1 MTRIGT
7 PTERKRNNLA
17 SRFGAA
23 LLGAAL
29 GLFAAALPAHAQKAG
44 GTLRAQIADTPPS
57 PSLHEEITVSVAV
70 PFMAVFNN
78 LVIYDQSVARNTFES
93 IRPELATGWTVSDD
107 GLTVRFDLR
116 QAVKWHDGKPFSSAD
131 VKCTFDML
139 MDKGEVKLRR
149 NPRGVWYEN
158 VDKVTADGDFQVTFH
173 LKAPQPSLL
182 AFLAAGWTA
191 IYPCHVPPAQ
201 MRRHP
206 IGTGPFKFVELK
218 SNERVKLE
226 KNRDY
231 WKPGR
236 PYLDGIEYS
245 IIANRATRMLAFTA
259 GRADMTFP
267 TDVTVPLLKDTLAAS
282 PTAQCTLRPLGVS
295 YNLIINRDAAPFN
308 DPRARTAV
316 ALTID
321 RKSFVDII
329 SEGKDLIGGAML
341 PPPAGVWG
349 VDPEVLKDLPG
360 YGGDIEASR
369 EKGRALMREAGY
381 GPDKRLKIKVST
393 RNTASYRDFAV
404 ILTDHLRHVYIDGEL
419 EMIDSAVY
427 FNRLYQKNYS
437 LVLNATGSSLDDPD
451 QHFVENYGCG
461 ALRNFNGYCNPE
473 LTALMTAQSRERD
486 TEKRR
491 AFVRDI
497 ERMLVEDTVRPIISH
512 SVAAACQQP
521 QVKGLTIMTNS
532 IYNGWRFEDVW
543 LDR

>member
-1 MTRIGT
+1 MIRTGA
-7 PTERKRNNLA
+7 PTERKRNKLA
-17 SRFGAA
+17 SRFGTA

-29 GLFAAALPAHAQKAG
+29 SVFAATLPAHAQKAG
-44 GTLRAQIADTPPS
+44 GTLRGELADTPPS

-78 LVIYDQSVARNTFES
+78 LVIYDQAVARNTFDS

-116 QAVKWHDGKPFSSAD
+116 QGVKWHDGKPFTAAD
-131 VKCTFDML
+131 VRCTFDML

-158 VDKVTADGDFQVTFH
+158 VEKVTAENDFQVTFH

-191 IYPCHVPPAQ
+191 IYPCHVSPTQ

-226 KNRDY
+226 KNLDY

-236 PYLDGIEYS
+236 PYLDAIEYS

-267 TDVTVPLLKDTLAAS
+267 TDVTVPLLKDTMKAL

-308 DPRARTAV
+308 DARARSAV

-321 RKSFVDII
+321 RKSFVDIT
-329 SEGKDLIGGAML
+329 SEGQDLIGGAML

-349 VDPEVLKDLPG
+349 VGAEALKDLPG
-360 YGGDIEASR
+360 YGGDLEASR

-381 GPDKRLKIKVST
+381 GPEKRLKIKVST
-393 RNTASYRDFAV
+393 RNVASYRDLAV
-404 ILTDHLRHVYIDGEL
+404 ILVDHLRHVYIDGEL

-427 FNRLYQKNYS
+427 FNRLYQKSYS
-437 LVLNATGSSLDDPD
+437 LVLECHRQLARRSRPAFRRELRLRRAA
-451 QHFVENYGCG
+451 QLQRLLQCG
-461 ALRNFNGYCNPE
+461 ADG
-473 LTALMTAQSRERD
+473 AHG
-486 TEKRR
+486 
-491 AFVRDI
+491 
-497 ERMLVEDTVRPIISH
+497 RPISRARYRKAPRH
-512 SVAAACQQP
+512 RA
-521 QVKGLTIMTNS
+521 
-532 IYNGWRFEDVW
+532 
-543 LDR
+543 

>member
-1 MTRIGT
+1 LTAT
-7 PTERKRNNLA
+7 LA
-17 SRFGAA
+17 
-23 LLGAAL
+23 
-29 GLFAAALPAHAQKAG
+29 LFAVALPAHAQKAG
-44 GTLRAQIADTPPS
+44 GTLQSELGDTPPS
-57 PSLHEEITVSVAV
+57 PSLHEEITVSVVV

-78 LVIYDQSVARNTFES
+78 LVIYDQSIARNTFES

-116 QAVKWHDGKPFSSAD
+116 QGVKWHDGKPFTAAD
-131 VKCTFDML
+131 VRCTFDML
-139 MDKGEVKLRR
+139 MEKGEVKFRR
-149 NPRGVWYEN
+149 NPRGIWYEN
-158 VDKVTADGDFQVTFH
+158 VKEVTADNDFQVTFH

-191 IYPCHVPPAQ
+191 IYPCHVSPAQ

-206 IGTGPFKFVELK
+206 IGTGPFKFVEFK
-218 SNERVKLE
+218 PNERVKLE

-236 PYLDGIEYS
+236 PYLDGIEYT
-245 IIANRATRMLAFTA
+245 IIPNRATRMLAFTA

-267 TDVTVPLLKDTLAAS
+267 TDVTVPLLKDTLKAL
-282 PTAQCTLRPLGVS
+282 PTAQCTMRPLGAS
-295 YNLIINRDAAPFN
+295 YNLVINRDAAPFN
-308 DPRARTAV
+308 DPRARTAL
-316 ALTID
+316 ALTLD

-329 SEGKDLIGGAML
+329 SEGQDLIGGAML

-349 VDPEVLKDLPG
+349 VGPEALKDFPG
-360 YGGDIEASR
+360 YGTDLEAAR
-369 EKGRALMREAGY
+369 EKGRALMRELGY
-381 GPDKRLKIKVST
+381 GPDKRLKMKVST
-393 RNTASYRDFAV
+393 RNVASYRDYAV
-404 ILTDHLRHVYIDGEL
+404 ILIDQLKQIYIDGEL

-427 FNRLYQKNYS
+427 FNRMYQKKYT

-451 QHFVENYGCG
+451 QHFIENYGCN
-461 ALRNFNGYCNPE
+461 APRNFNGYCNPE
-473 LTALMTAQSRERD
+473 LTALMAAQSRERD

-491 AFVRDI
+491 GIVHEI
-497 ERMLVEDTVRPIISH
+497 ERKLVEDTVRPIISH
-512 SVAAACQQP
+512 AVAAGCMRP